1 MSRTRSADGASVLV
15 ERTAGLTAVI
25 GAFIMVSTA
34 IFTITGN
41 MGIHNVIV
49 GALVAILASVQAYRT
64 SATRSPSIVIAAVL
78 ALLGILIA
86 VAPTVIFD
94 VDRTLVLGIN
104 GVGGA
109 LIAILSLAGVYGSVK
124 TSNTTTATA

>member
-1 MSRTRSADGASVLV
+1 MSRTRSVDGASVLV

-25 GAFIMVSTA
+25 GAFIMVSAA

-41 MGIHNVIV
+41 MGINNVVV
-49 GALVAILASVQAYRT
+49 GAVVAFLASFQAYRT

-78 ALLGILIA
+78 AVLGVWIVIA
-86 VAPTVIFD
+86 PIVVFG
-94 VDRTLVLGIN
+94 VDRTLVLAIN

-109 LIAILSLAGVYGSVK
+109 LIAILSAAGVYGSVK